1 MPMTDRPL
9 AAERLADEV
18 PQPVGPVRA
27 ARKERVG
34 LLAVRQGLPQNVS
47 VTLSAV
53 FFAGCLALWA
63 LVSHFGLVNEFFLP
77 SPSSV
82 AAAAWRLYTTDGM
95 FRDLGVSVYRVGVG
109 FLAAAVIAVP
119 VGVLM
124 GSFQGFRSL
133 LEPFL
138 AFLRYMPATAFIP
151 LLVLWIGIDDG
162 EKFAVIFIGT
172 FFTLCLMIMASTLSV
187 SLPLIEAAMML
198 GATRRQ
204 LVHKVIWPS
213 AKPAIFDNLRIV
225 LGWAWTYIV
234 VAEIVAASSG
244 VGFVILTASRYLDT
258 PTIFVGILSIGIVG
272 IVSDL
277 VFNAASRR
285 LFPYLQRSRG

>member
-1 MPMTDRPL
+1 MSDRPV
-9 AAERLADEV
+9 AADRIGHEV
-18 PQPVGPVRA
+18 PRHEGPVRPGK
-27 ARKERVG
+27 KEPVG
-34 LLAVRQGLPQNVS
+34 WLAVRRGLPHEVS
-47 VTLSAV
+47 VALSAV
-53 FFAGCLALWA
+53 FFAACLASWS
-63 LVSHFGLVNEFFLP
+63 LVSHLGLVNEFFLP
-77 SPSSV
+77 SLHSV
-82 AAAAWRLYTTDGM
+82 ASAAWRLYTKEGM
-95 FRDLGVSVYRVGVG
+95 LGDLGVSVYRVGVG
-109 FLAAAVIAVP
+109 FLLAAVIAVP

-124 GSFQGFRSL
+124 GSFQSFRSL

-151 LLVLWIGIDDG
+151 LLVLWIGIDDA

-187 SLPLIEAAMML
+187 PLPLIEAAMML
-198 GATRRQ
+198 GANRRQ
-204 LVHKVIWPS
+204 LVRKVIWPA

-244 VGFVILTASRYLDT
+244 VGYVILTASRYLDT
-258 PTIFVGILSIGIVG
+258 PTIFVGILSIGAVG
-272 IVSDL
+272 IVSDVL
-277 VFNAASRR
+277 FNAAARR